1 MNEHRIPFL
10 PLVLLAALAACTP
23 PAPETPPPPP
33 AAVEASMD
41 STAADSVA
49 PAPPTPRPAP
59 PELNAAADL
68 ISGRASG
75 DAEYRR
81 TAEGL
86 EKDWELLQ
94 RDKLRPI
101 RAWMAERYDT
111 LAGQQ
116 RLVFYPFGGPD
127 IAFAS
132 AFYPDADTYVL
143 VGLEDVGQLGW
154 FGTLSGEETL
164 QRLREWSNI
173 LRVSNRF
180 GFFKTIDMR
189 QQFTEER
196 GIADML
202 MYYLRQ
208 MGADLLE
215 AHLLAW
221 EEGQRIQGAKL
232 VDTLA
237 GDEARVEMYEASQH
251 RLVRMEP
258 GSPKRADGIKY
269 VYRLPD
275 GSEKQVYYFRQD
287 LSNDGFSGSPFL
299 AWMTAQGPF
308 CSLNKAA
315 SYLMHSNSFS
325 RVRSFM
331 LDNTRFHLQ
340 DDTGPRYKELRARG
354 FSVDVHGRYSRIDPL
369 FSMGPQPDLM
379 DAYAER
385 PGPVIPFKIGY
396 MGHAVGTN
404 LQVAY

>member
-1 MNEHRIPFL
+1 MMEQRISSL
-10 PLVLLAALAACTP
+10 ALVLAAAMVGCMPPVPEAPLAAAVRAADT
-23 PAPETPPPPP
+23 
-33 AAVEASMD
+33 
-41 STAADSVA
+41 TAADIAA
-49 PAPPTPRPAP
+49 PIPPALRPAP
-59 PELNAAADL
+59 LELNAAADL
-68 ISGRASG
+68 ISGRSTG

-81 TAEGL
+81 IAEGL

-94 RDKLRPI
+94 REKLRPI
-101 RAWMAERYDT
+101 RAWMAGRYDT
-111 LAGQQ
+111 LAGGH

-132 AFYPDADTYVL
+132 AFYPQADTYVL

-154 FGTLSGEETL
+154 FGTLSEEATL

-189 QQFTEER
+189 QQFTTER
-196 GIADML
+196 GVADML

-208 MGADLLE
+208 MGAELLE
-215 AHLLAW
+215 GHLLAW

-237 GDEARVEMYEASQH
+237 GEEARVEMYLATQH

-258 GSPKRADGIKY
+258 GASKRADGIKY
-269 VYRLPD
+269 VCRMPD

-287 LSNDGFSGSPFL
+287 LSNNGFSDSPFL

-315 SYLMHSNSFS
+315 SYLMHSNNFS
-325 RVRSFM
+325 KVRSFM
-331 LDNTRFHLQ
+331 LDNTRFHIQ
-340 DDTGPRYKELRARG
+340 DDTGPRYRELRLRG
-354 FSVDVHGRYSRIDPL
+354 FNVDVHGRYSRIDPL
-369 FSMGPQPDLM
+369 FSMGPQADLM

>member
-1 MNEHRIPFL
+1 MNEQRSTAL
-10 PLVLLAALAACTP
+10 SLLLAAAMAACTP
-23 PAPETPPPPP
+23 RANEVPPPQPVAVAAVDTTAADTAAPPP
-33 AAVEASMD
+33 A
-41 STAADSVA
+41 
-49 PAPPTPRPAP
+49 PRPAP

-68 ISGRASG
+68 ISGKATG
-75 DAEYRR
+75 DAEYSR
-81 TAEGL
+81 TAAGL

-111 LAGQQ
+111 LAGRQ

-132 AFYPDADTYVL
+132 AFYPNADTYVL

-154 FGTLSGEETL
+154 FGTLSEESTL

-208 MGADLLE
+208 MGAELLE
-215 AHLLAW
+215 AHLLVW

-232 VDTLA
+232 VDTVA

-251 RLVRMEP
+251 RLVRREP
-258 GSPKRADGIKY
+258 GTPGRADGIKY

-275 GSEKQVYYFRQD
+275 GSEKKVYYFRQD
-287 LSNDGFSGSPFL
+287 LSNDGFAGSPFL

-315 SYLMHSNSFS
+315 SYLMHSNNFGK
-325 RVRSFM
+325 VRSFM
-331 LDNTRFHLQ
+331 LDNTRFHIQ
-340 DDTGPRYKELRARG
+340 DDTGPRYRELRTRG
-354 FSVDVHGRYSRIDPL
+354 FNVDVHGRYSRIDPL